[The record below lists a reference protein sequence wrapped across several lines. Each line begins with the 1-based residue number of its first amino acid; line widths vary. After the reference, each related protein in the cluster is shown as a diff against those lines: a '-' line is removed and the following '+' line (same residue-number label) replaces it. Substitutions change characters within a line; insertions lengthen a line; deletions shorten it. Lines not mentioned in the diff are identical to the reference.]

1 MISVRK
7 RNERRAGN
15 DFHAEMSRTPSRKR
29 FPSGNAASAEQEM
42 ISKRKRR
49 KRRAG
54 NDFDAETPRA
64 PSRKRFPSGNATNA
78 EQEMISERKREKSIN
93 KPLKNNSYGKNP

>member
-1 MISVRK
+1 
-7 RNERRAGN
+7 
-15 DFHAEMSRTPSRKR
+15 
-29 FPSGNAASAEQEM
+29 M